1 MSLKDPIRYSSS
13 VLAEPWSRKKLGTSG
28 TTIARLLLTW
38 SSAHLNVCCPKTV
51 HLTLTS
57 LTELLPRIAGV
68 RSTLHKC
75 KDKLFVNIFSVFH
88 GGSLS
93 ELQLA
98 RPRENSHR
106 MRSDLLLTDWSV
118 QTRHKTTLLRSSM
131 ESLKAMKFFGPTQC
145 EDDRS
150 RICAQYTEV
159 ISWVIWF
166 SDWCVL

>member
-57 LTELLPRIAGV
+57 LTKLLPRIAGV

-75 KDKLFVNIFSVFH
+75 KDKLFVNIFFCLPRREFVRAS
-88 GGSLS
+88 
-93 ELQLA
+93 A
-98 RPRENSHR
+98 R
-106 MRSDLLLTDWSV
+106 
-118 QTRHKTTLLRSSM
+118 KTTREFASNAIRSIANGLVGPGTTQDNIAPTFDGILESDEILRSNS
-131 ESLKAMKFFGPTQC
+131 T
-145 EDDRS
+145 R
-150 RICAQYTEV
+150 R
-159 ISWVIWF
+159 
-166 SDWCVL
+166 